1 MLTTFNKFRTFQKVF
16 AAHLLL
22 NKNKCCGPLRKYAA
36 MLVLLAAAH
45 VYALADTAATVWQ
58 QLQCSRLHFL
68 FANIWC
74 NPRPLL
80 SLSSNM
86 FEYQREESFPQK
98 LSVDHRYC
106 WS

>member
-1 MLTTFNKFRTFQKVF
+1 MCVKPKEQRKLTTDEKFMMLTTFNKFRTFQKVF

-58 QLQCSRLHFL
+58 QL
-68 FANIWC
+68 
-74 NPRPLL
+74 
-80 SLSSNM
+80 
-86 FEYQREESFPQK
+86 
-98 LSVDHRYC
+98 
-106 WS
+106 